1 MPEKIRWGLV
11 GLGKISDT
19 FARDLALVSDAE
31 LTAVG
36 SRNLDKA
43 NAFKGQHNSRYAF
56 GSYEE
61 LFQCPEVDVVYIGTP
76 HTAHAELAI
85 HAMQHGKHV
94 LCEKPMGVNQEQT
107 TRMINAAREQQV
119 FLMEALWSRFIPGIR
134 TSYEM
139 IQSGRIGTIRY
150 LHADFAFYALDRAEE
165 GRLLNPALAGGS
177 LLDIGIYPIFLSYL
191 LLGKPQE
198 IHCIS
203 QFYKTGAEIQTAMVF
218 KYTEAQALLFSGLT
232 CNSEMKAE
240 IAGTKGSIH
249 LHPRWH
255 ESPGFTLELNGE
267 IETVDVPKQGKGYV
281 HEINEV
287 HDCLRKGK
295 TQSSL
300 WSHQHSLDLVSIM
313 DAVRIQSGI
322 RFPFE

>member
-19 FARDLALVSDAE
+19 FARDLALVADAE
-31 LTAVG
+31 LIAVG

-43 NAFKGQHNSRYAF
+43 KAFGKEHHSRYSF

-76 HTAHAELAI
+76 HSFHAELAI
-85 HAMQHGKHV
+85 QAMQYGKHV

-107 TRMINAAREQQV
+107 ARMVNAARAHQV
-119 FLMEALWSRFIPGIR
+119 FLMEALWSRFIPAID
-134 TSYEM
+134 TVYER
-139 IQSGRIGTIRY
+139 IQSGTIGPIRY
-150 LHADFAFYALDRAEE
+150 LHADFAFYALDRDQE

-191 LLGKPQE
+191 LLGMPKNIQCTSRF
-198 IHCIS
+198 H
-203 QFYKTGAEIQTAMVF
+203 KTGAEIQTAMVF
-218 KYTEAQALLFSGLT
+218 EYEEAQAMLFSGLT

-255 ESPGFTLELNGE
+255 ESPGYTLDMRGE
-267 IETVDVPKQGKGYV
+267 IESLTVPKLGKGYV
-281 HEINEV
+281 HEIQEV
-287 HDCLRKGK
+287 HHCLMNGK
-295 TQSSL
+295 TQSML
-300 WSHQHSLDLVSIM
+300 WSHKHSLDLVNIM
-313 DAVRIQSGI
+313 DSVRVQSGI

>member
-19 FARDLALVSDAE
+19 FARDLALVPDAE

-43 NAFKGQHNSRYAF
+43 RAFQNEHSSRYSF

-76 HTAHAELAI
+76 HTFHAELAI
-85 HAMQHGKHV
+85 QAMQHGKHV
-94 LCEKPMGVNQEQT
+94 LCEKPMGVTGDQT
-107 TRMINAAREQQV
+107 TRMINVAREQQV
-119 FLMEALWSRFIPGIR
+119 FLMEALWSRFIPAIA
-134 TSYEM
+134 TAYDL
-139 IQSGRIGTIRY
+139 IQSGTIGSIRY
-150 LHADFAFYALDRAEE
+150 QHADFAFYALDREEE

-191 LLGKPQE
+191 LLGVPEGIQ
-198 IHCIS
+198 CIS
-203 QFYKTGAEIQTAMVF
+203 QFHKTGAEIQTAMVF
-218 KYTEAQALLFSGLT
+218 EYTEAQALLFSGLT

-255 ESPGFTLELNGE
+255 ESPGYTLELNGE
-267 IETVDVPKQGKGYV
+267 IETVTVPKQGKGYV
-281 HEINEV
+281 HEIQHV
-287 HDCLRKGK
+287 HHCLRNGK
-295 TQSSL
+295 TQSPL
-300 WSHQHSLDLVSIM
+300 WSHQDSQELVNLM
-313 DAVRIQSGI
+313 DKVRLESGI